1 MPYSGSSN
9 MKNLYTSSSTKISLH
24 ADVRNRLSDM
34 MYFFGYTFDGPSLHR
49 HCCVLDHP
57 FNKDIKRKSAVIDKY
72 KELLLQEDVVLKSMT
87 SQYVSEV
94 HSSNSRQSLAW
105 NIKNH
110 AWIIPYR

>member
-24 ADVRNRLSDM
+24 ADVRNQLSDM

-57 FNKDIKRKSAVIDKY
+57 FNKDIKRKPAVIDKY

-105 NIKNH
+105 NI
-110 AWIIPYR
+110 